1 MKQHAPPFFLLPMF
15 LSVCFLHGCHSSSK
29 FNSADRDQP
38 FNAGWRF
45 VSDSLPSS
53 KVGLPGAEQSAFYD
67 SGWLKVDLPHDWSIT
82 GKNLPDQTGPFSKN
96 SPGNTATGYTL
107 GGTGWY
113 RKHFTLD
120 KQDEGKIA
128 VLRFD
133 GVYMEAEVW
142 VNGTKA
148 ASHTYG
154 YTPFWLDIT
163 PLLNIPGKD
172 NVIAVKVK
180 NNGRNSRWYSG
191 SGIYRNVY
199 LTLTQPVHVA
209 VWGAHITTSQ
219 VSAVSANTTV
229 DVTIRND
236 SKNNADT
243 RIITKITGPGKEN
256 AGSIETST
264 AALAENSIIVH
275 QPIVIKNPVLWSVTR
290 PNLYTAEITVMA
302 NGKISDQY
310 RQTFGIRTIEVSSQK
325 GFLLNGEALELK
337 GGCMHHDNGLLGSAA
352 FDRAEE
358 RRVEIMKA
366 NGFNAIRTSHNPPS
380 EAFLNACDR
389 MGMIIIDE
397 AFDMWEKFKNPQD
410 YHRYFREWWKKDV
423 EAMILRDRNHPCVV
437 FWSIGNEIPERG
449 DTSGIRIAKSIISF
463 IRELDTTRFF
473 TNAIC
478 EFWDH
483 AGTKWEATAPA
494 FGLLTVGGY
503 NYQWQRYET
512 DHRQFPERI
521 MMGTESVPMDAWEN
535 WQRVLKDPWVIGDF
549 VWTGMDYLGETGIGH
564 TQYLAPGEKDVF
576 AMTWPWFNAWCG
588 DIDITGCKKPQML
601 YKEVIWGNSKLELNV
616 HAPVPEGKTEKIS
629 YWGWPDE
636 YPTWNWKGNENKP
649 LQISVYSSATSVRL
663 ELNGRIIG
671 EKEISEATRL
681 KTVFDVP
688 YEPGEL
694 KAIALEKGK
703 EIAVKTLKTTGE
715 PAGIRLTADRNP
727 IRADR
732 NDLSYITIE
741 IVDEF
746 GQVVTDATLPVKL
759 TLSGD
764 GELAGTGN
772 AGPRDMESV
781 GNTLIKT
788 YRGKALAIV
797 RPFAKAGEITLKA
810 EGKDLQEGIAK
821 VRVSSPNAWP

>member
-1 MKQHAPPFFLLPMF
+1 MNRGSCCFSLLIML
-15 LSVCFLHGCHSSSK
+15 LSVSLFNGCNQPLLIDGK
-29 FNSADRDQP
+29 DRDRI
-38 FNAGWRF
+38 FNAEWKF
-45 VSDSLPSS
+45 IADSLT
-53 KVGLPGAEQSAFYD
+53 GAEQPAFVD
-67 SGWLKVDLPHDWSIT
+67 SGWLSVDLPHDWSISRIGGT
-82 GKNLPDQTGPFSKN
+82 SPFSMN
-96 SPGNTATGYTL
+96 SPGNTATGYVS

-113 RKHFTLD
+113 RKHLTLD
-120 KQDEGKIA
+120 KKDQGKTA

-133 GVYMEAEVW
+133 GVYMEADVW
-142 VNGTKA
+142 VNGRKA
-148 ASHTYG
+148 GSHTYG
-154 YTPFWLDIT
+154 YTPFWFDIT
-163 PLLNIPGKD
+163 PLLNAAGND
-172 NVIAVKVK
+172 NVIAVKVS
-180 NNGRNSRWYSG
+180 NTGRNSRWYSG
-191 SGIYRNVY
+191 SGIYRNVH

-209 VWGAHITTSQ
+209 VWGAHISTSQ

-229 DVTIRND
+229 DVMIRND

-256 AGSIETST
+256 AGSVETS
-264 AALAENSIIVH
+264 AAAIAGNSITVH
-275 QPIVIKNPVLWSVTR
+275 HPIVIKNPVFWSVAR
-290 PNLYTAEITVMA
+290 PNLYTAEITVKV
-302 NGKISDQY
+302 NGKISDRY
-310 RQTFGIRTIEVSSQK
+310 CQTFGIRTLEVNTQK
-325 GFLLNGEALELK
+325 GFLLNGEALELR

-389 MGMIIIDE
+389 LGMIVIDE
-397 AFDMWEKFKNPQD
+397 TFDMWEQSKNPQD
-410 YHRYFREWWKKDV
+410 YHRFFREWWKKDV
-423 EAMILRDRNHPCVV
+423 EAMILRDRNHPCVA
-437 FWSIGNEIPERG
+437 FWSIGNEIPERA
-449 DTSGIRIAKSIISF
+449 DTSGIRIARSLIAF

-483 AGTKWEATAPA
+483 PGTSWEATAPA

-535 WQRVLKDPWVIGDF
+535 WQMVMKDPWVIGDF

-564 TQYLAPGEKDVF
+564 MQYLAPKEMDIP

-588 DIDITGCKKPQML
+588 DIDITGGKKPQML
-601 YKEVIWGNSKLELNV
+601 YKDVIWGNSKLELNV

-636 YPTWNWKGNENKP
+636 YPTWNWKGNEDK
-649 LQISVYSSATSVRL
+649 LLKVTVYSTAKSVRL

-671 EKEISEATRL
+671 EKATSEATRL
-681 KTVFDVP
+681 KAVFDVP

-694 KAIALEKGK
+694 KAVALENGK
-703 EIAVKTLKTTGE
+703 EVAVKILKTTGE
-715 PAGIRLTADRNP
+715 PAALKLTADRNS

-746 GQVVTDATLPVKL
+746 GQTVTDAAIPVKL

-764 GELAGTGN
+764 GELAGSGN
-772 AGPRDMESV
+772 ASPWDMESV
-781 GNTLIKT
+781 GNTLVKT

-797 RPFAKAGEITLKA
+797 RPFAKTGEITLKA
-810 EGKDLQEGIAK
+810 EGRTLQEAIAK
-821 VRVSSPNAWP
+821 VRVSSPTALP